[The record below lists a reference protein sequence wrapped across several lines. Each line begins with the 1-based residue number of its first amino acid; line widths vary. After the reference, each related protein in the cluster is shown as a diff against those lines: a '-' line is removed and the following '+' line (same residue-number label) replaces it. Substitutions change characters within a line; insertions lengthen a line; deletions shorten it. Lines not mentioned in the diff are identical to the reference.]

1 VAPEEDRAAE
11 FIAANVTD
19 AAAAY
24 MVGPIAA
31 IPVGC
36 LVSFLPM
43 EPGSPEEVSRTEKG
57 DTGVEAS
64 SPRGSLRLSD
74 LDQAQRRRAIFQTVA
89 TVTLAWILVLAA
101 FYLVPFAHLNGT
113 RSVLRLASV
122 VALVGAVLAV
132 QIRRISKAELPELR
146 AVEALAV
153 VIVVFLTGFS
163 IIYLNLSHGTQMTFT
178 QPLDHTRALYFTISV
193 FSTVG
198 FGDITPRTD
207 TARLIVSAQMLLD
220 LVIIGTVVRLI
231 FNVARTRIQPGQR
244 SMTTGADGA
253 EV

>member
-1 VAPEEDRAAE
+1 
-11 FIAANVTD
+11 
-19 AAAAY
+19 
-24 MVGPIAA
+24 
-31 IPVGC
+31 
-36 LVSFLPM
+36 M
-43 EPGSPEEVSRTEKG
+43 EPGPPEGAPHAEQERTG
-57 DTGVEAS
+57 AGATL
-64 SPRGSLRLSD
+64 PRVSLRLSD
-74 LDQAQRRRAIFQTVA
+74 LDPAQRHRAIFQTAA
-89 TVTLAWILVLAA
+89 TVILAWVLVLAA

-113 RSVLRLASV
+113 RSVLRLISV
-122 VALVGAVLAV
+122 VALVGAVLAM

-153 VIVVFLTGFS
+153 VIVVFLAGFS
-163 IIYLNLSHGTQMTFT
+163 VVYLNLSHGTQATFT
-178 QPLDHTRALYFTISV
+178 QPLDHTKALYFTISV

-231 FNVARTRIQPGQR
+231 FNAARTRIQPGER
-244 SMTTGADGA
+244 SVSTAGDGA